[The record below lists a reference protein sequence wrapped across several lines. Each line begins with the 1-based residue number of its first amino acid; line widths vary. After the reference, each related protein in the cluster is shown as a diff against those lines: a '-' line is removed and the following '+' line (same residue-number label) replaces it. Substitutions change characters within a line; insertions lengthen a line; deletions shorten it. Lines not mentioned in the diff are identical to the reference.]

1 MLWIVGMIA
10 SEAFEIM
17 SSHEPIAQGST
28 AGIRYSSRL
37 MAALNRFTGNLAAE
51 APNPMVHKYGR
62 AYDHLIAADALRY
75 REELDAALTEY
86 RQAIDLRQDFVEA
99 HIGVGKCLRRKGEFQ
114 DAVGAFKRALSQN
127 AFNKEVHLDIGKC
140 YNDLG
145 LVKQAI
151 AHYERAV
158 KLDPTFLEAKF
169 GLALIVELQG
179 DTTYAMRLYK
189 EIVAL
194 DEEFL
199 PAYNN
204 LGSIH
209 LRLCAYD
216 DARKVFEELVER
228 SPEFGRGHLGLALTL
243 DRMGSRREALT
254 AYHRVL
260 TLKPTARNAE
270 FIQRRIV
277 ALNTELGRSK
287 TRNGAMMVRVK

>member
-1 MLWIVGMIA
+1 
-10 SEAFEIM
+10 M
-17 SSHEPIAQGST
+17 SSHPPMAQGSAA

-37 MAALNRFTGNLAAE
+37 MAALNRFTGNLAVE
-51 APNPMVHKYGR
+51 APNPMAHKYGR

-75 REELDAALTEY
+75 REELDAALGEY
-86 RQAIDLRQDFVEA
+86 QQAIALRQDFAEA
-99 HIGVGKCLRRKGEFQ
+99 HIGAGKCLRRKGEFQ
-114 DAVGAFKRALSQN
+114 RAVAAFKRALSQN
-127 AFNKEVHLDIGKC
+127 GFNKDVHLDIGKC

-158 KLDPTFLEAKF
+158 KIDPAFLEAKF

-179 DTTYAMRLYK
+179 DTAYATRLYHD
-189 EIVAL
+189 IIAL

-216 DARKVFEELVER
+216 EARRVFEDLVER

-243 DRMGSRREALT
+243 DRMGRKREALLS
-254 AYHRVL
+254 YQRVL

-270 FIQRRIV
+270 FIERRIL
-277 ALNTELGRSK
+277 AINSELGRSR
-287 TRNGAMMVRVK
+287 TRNGMVMVRVK